1 MTQQPLARTAPLPDP
16 VEQADAPS
24 TTPVDAFDQEVAT
37 PDLVRLYLDEIGK
50 APLLDAA
57 TEVDLAQRIEAGL
70 YARHLLDQLG
80 HRRAVKL
87 RDARKIATTSE
98 LDRLAT
104 DGDLAKRAFIRAN
117 LRLVVSLARRYR
129 RASMPLLDLI
139 QEGNVGLVRAVEKF
153 DYARGYKFST
163 YATWWIRQSIGR
175 AIAEQSRTV
184 RLPVH
189 QVEKLSRLSRTR
201 RELAASLGRDATD
214 VEVAAEMGLDVDTVQ
229 DLDPISRTPASLD
242 ALVGEDGGTTLGDLV
257 DAADPS
263 PEDIVVENDSRDALV
278 GLVDRL
284 TEREAEVIRCRYGL
298 VPGPKQTYE
307 RSPAASASPGSG
319 CARSSARRSTSCA
332 AGCESDEDD
341 RQRPSTCARTAVDQR
356 PVAGARL
363 QRRAV
368 DRAAEVVHRL
378 ARPAGPA
385 RPSGRAG
392 PARAARTP
400 PTTSS
405 PAQTNIA
412 VRYAGCSRSGSA

>member
-1 MTQQPLARTAPLPDP
+1 MGRDAPESCACLARWDLRAGIPSPGTKKGPMTQQPLSRTAPLP
-16 VEQADAPS
+16 ES
-24 TTPVDAFDQEVAT
+24 TTVTQPDLYVLPDLSDSDEAASDTGVLAGPAPVTDVFDQEVAT

-57 TEVDLAQRIEAGL
+57 TEVELAQRIEAGL
-70 YARHLLDQLG
+70 YARHLLDRLG

-87 RDARKIATTSE
+87 REARKVASSVE
-98 LDRLAT
+98 LTRLV
-104 DGDLAKRAFIRAN
+104 DQGEVAKRAFIRAN
-117 LRLVVSLARRYR
+117 LRLVVSLARRYT

-201 RELAASLGRDATD
+201 RDLSASLGRDATD
-214 VEVAAEMGLDVDTVQ
+214 AEVATEMGVDVDTVQ
-229 DLDPISRTPASLD
+229 DLDRISRTPASLD

-257 DAADPS
+257 DASDAT
-263 PEDIVVENDSRDALV
+263 PEDLVVEADSRGELI

-284 TEREAEVIRCRYGL
+284 TDRESEVIRCRYGL

-307 RSPAASASPGSG
+307 EIAGRIGVSRERVRQIEREALERLRLWVADDPG
-319 CARSSARRSTSCA
+319 
-332 AGCESDEDD
+332 
-341 RQRPSTCARTAVDQR
+341 
-356 PVAGARL
+356 
-363 QRRAV
+363 
-368 DRAAEVVHRL
+368 
-378 ARPAGPA
+378 
-385 RPSGRAG
+385 
-392 PARAARTP
+392 
-400 PTTSS
+400 
-405 PAQTNIA
+405 
-412 VRYAGCSRSGSA
+412 

>member
-1 MTQQPLARTAPLPDP
+1 MTQQPLSRTVPLP
-16 VEQADAPS
+16 ES
-24 TTPVDAFDQEVAT
+24 TTEAQPDLYALPDLPDSPDESPDVTSRAPVVDVLDQEVAT

-57 TEVDLAQRIEAGL
+57 TEVELAQRIEAGL

-87 RDARKIATTSE
+87 RQARKVASSVE
-98 LDRLAT
+98 LTRLV
-104 DGDLAKRAFIRAN
+104 DQGEIAKRAFIKAN
-117 LRLVVSLARRYR
+117 LRLVVSLARRYT

-201 RELAASLGRDATD
+201 RDLSASLGRDATD
-214 VEVAAEMGLDVDTVQ
+214 VEVAAEMAVDVETVQ
-229 DLDPISRTPASLD
+229 DLDRISRTPASLD
-242 ALVGEDGGTTLGDLV
+242 ALVGDDGGTTLGDLV
-257 DAADPS
+257 DASDAT
-263 PEDIVVENDSRDALV
+263 PEDLVVEADSRGELI

-284 TEREAEVIRCRYGL
+284 TDRESEVIRCRYGL

-307 RSPAASASPGSG
+307 EI
-319 CARSSARRSTSCA
+319 
-332 AGCESDEDD
+332 AGRIGVSRERVRQIEREALERLRLWVSDTD
-341 RQRPSTCARTAVDQR
+341 
-356 PVAGARL
+356 
-363 QRRAV
+363 
-368 DRAAEVVHRL
+368 
-378 ARPAGPA
+378 
-385 RPSGRAG
+385 
-392 PARAARTP
+392 
-400 PTTSS
+400 
-405 PAQTNIA
+405 
-412 VRYAGCSRSGSA
+412 